1 MFRDRATDSR
11 PSADAHEAYLR
22 RSYFPELDGLRA
34 VCALLVLT
42 AHLYAHKEWWIWLAG
57 DRGVTVFFV
66 LSGFLITTLALRE
79 EKARGQ
85 VSLAG
90 FYVRRCCRLF
100 PLYYGILGFYCLYL
114 LVLGRGSAEQCGA
127 FAEALPWNLVY
138 CQEVPFYKLL
148 VLDQRDLPFFQSW
161 SLGIEEKFYLVWPIL
176 AFVYW
181 HGRRRRRM
189 RGTAIL
195 AATFAVVSALLCQQH
210 AAWKMAGRFLQSFY
224 PILIGC
230 LAAFLLHEANSF
242 HRLRRLVS
250 WGRSVPALLFFLM
263 VHFATPQT
271 EGWLRQGVNLL
282 YPIATMGLLSVLLD
296 GEGLAARFF
305 RLRPLVFVGRLSYG
319 VYLLHLLAMGVT
331 YRLLPVSWTHPA
343 WSVLAFALCALLS
356 IAGAWVLS
364 WTIETPFIRIGRRWS
379 VWLGERATRR
389 ISELEVALR
398 TGRI

>member
-1 MFRDRATDSR
+1 MSVNLIHDRR
-11 PSADAHEAYLR
+11 PSVAAHEAYLH

-42 AHLYAHKEWWIWLAG
+42 AHLYAHKEWWAWLAG

-85 VSLAG
+85 LSLAG

-100 PLYYGILGFYCLYL
+100 PLYYGILGFYWVYL
-114 LVLGRGSAEQCGA
+114 LVFGRGSAEQCGA

-176 AFVYW
+176 AFVCW
-181 HGRRRRRM
+181 HGRRGRRI

-195 AATFAVVSALLCQQH
+195 AATFALVSALLCQQN

-230 LAAFLLHEANSF
+230 LAAFLLHESSSF
-242 HRLRRLVS
+242 YRLRRLVS
-250 WGRSVPALLFFLM
+250 WGRSVPALLFFLAL
-263 VHFATPQT
+263 HFATPQT
-271 EGWLRQGVNLL
+271 DGWLRQGVNLL
-282 YPIATMGLLSVLLD
+282 YPLAATGLLIVLLD
-296 GEGLAARFF
+296 GQGMAAWLF
-305 RLRPLVFVGRLSYG
+305 RRRPLVFVGRLSYG
-319 VYLLHLLAMGVT
+319 VYLLHLLAMGMV
-331 YRLLPVSWTHPA
+331 YRLLPAHWTHPA
-343 WSVLAFALCALLS
+343 WSILAFALCAVLS
-356 IAGAWVLS
+356 IGGAWVLS
-364 WTIETPFIRIGRRWS
+364 WTIEIPFIRLGRRCS
-379 VWLGERATRR
+379 AGLVERTIRSCRASEGALG
-389 ISELEVALR
+389 
-398 TGRI
+398 